1 KRYVLWCRWRSHVDR
16 RDNGRT
22 CERSTYRTGNGSR
35 ANDDFKCLSIL
46 SDNAKISATSIVLM
60 SCSTSFAFVPS
71 LNIVRQ
77 NGQALEIIVG
87 STYISWYVR
96 ATFTRAPV
104 VSSVHMRPPPAPQ
117 HIPFSLLRFISTSSR
132 PGIDF
137 KISLGGS

>member
-1 KRYVLWCRWRSHVDR
+1 DVQLHPYDAIARLLFYTRLLALLYDSAVCFSVDSH
-16 RDNGRT
+16 T
-22 CERSTYRTGNGSR
+22 
-35 ANDDFKCLSIL
+35 
-46 SDNAKISATSIVLM
+46 DNAKISATSIVLM

-87 STYISWYVR
+87 STSIACSVR

-117 HIPFSLLRFISTSSR
+117 HIPFSLLR
-132 PGIDF
+132 
-137 KISLGGS
+137 